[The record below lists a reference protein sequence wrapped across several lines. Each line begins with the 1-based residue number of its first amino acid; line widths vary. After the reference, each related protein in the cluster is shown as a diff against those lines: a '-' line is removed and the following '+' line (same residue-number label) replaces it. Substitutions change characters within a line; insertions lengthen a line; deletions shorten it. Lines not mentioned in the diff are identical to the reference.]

1 MISIRK
7 SSLKDID
14 TLVDFQLRL
23 ADETESVTLNPH
35 IVKQGLEELFKEPS
49 RGLYYV
55 AESDGAVVG
64 CHLITYEWSEWRNG
78 NVWWLQSVYVR
89 KDFRGK
95 GVFKSMYDNLLRMIE
110 QDPKILGLRLY
121 VDKTNVTAQKVY
133 SSLGMNG
140 EHYTVYE
147 RMKG

>member
-14 TLVDFQLRL
+14 VLVDFQMRL
-23 ADETESVTLNPH
+23 AAETESITLDPQ
-35 IVKQGLEELFKEPS
+35 IVKQGLEELFEEPS

-95 GVFKSMYDNLLRMIE
+95 GVFKSMYDNLLRMID